1 MMLSLN
7 RKLMVF
13 LAICG
18 ILTIVLAVNSCNP
31 KGCTMTEKTVV
42 IQPVH
47 LLSMY
52 DTQDNLPW
60 FCTSNAGTGPDTVAP
75 TEVIVGYFHEYFSGW
90 PCSESIN
97 QIYQGAVWFPVVE
110 TIGKKL
116 VKSATLNFSI
126 SHASISANAGGPSCA
141 TSLCRD
147 DEDSWWNRGRKGL
160 TSYSECITPI
170 PPARGGNFSIDVSTA
185 VQDWVY
191 GRATNN
197 GFVLVGP
204 LTSFDQFSD
213 DGMLTLQQC
222 ETWYSNFT
230 LTVTF
235 YETN

>member
-1 MMLSLN
+1 MCSRN
-7 RKLMVF
+7 QKLLIP
-13 LAICG
+13 LAIFG
-18 ILTIVLAVNSCNP
+18 VLVIMLTVNSCNP
-31 KGCTMTEKTVV
+31 SGCTMTEKTVV

-52 DTQDNLPW
+52 DTQDNKPW
-60 FCTSNAGTGPDTVAP
+60 FCTSLAGTGPSPVGP

-97 QIYQGAVWFPVVE
+97 QIYQGAVWFPVAE

-116 VKSATLNFSI
+116 VKSATLKFSI
-126 SHASISANAGGPSCA
+126 SRFSSNAGGPSCA

-160 TSYSECITPI
+160 TSYSECTPI
-170 PPARGGNFSIDVSTA
+170 SGRLEINVSTA

-191 GRATNN
+191 GRAANN
-197 GFVLVGP
+197 GFVLTGP

-213 DGMLTLQQC
+213 EGMLTNQQC
-222 ETWYSNFT
+222 LTWYDNFS
-230 LTVTF
+230 LTVTY